1 MSGIDDHFDEMTGL
15 LYLEGQLETERASEA
30 SEHAKICEACRELLF
45 ALEQESA
52 WLREAITT
60 DDESVPA
67 RLIEAP
73 GRSSSHWG
81 WIAVLG
87 LGAGGVYT
95 VWSSILSPW
104 ISQAQQ
110 AGFSQG
116 NILTML
122 VFSGAFWKGWDAMR
136 SLMEFLAVG
145 TLGIVVMW
153 LLRRQWRHFTPMAL
167 VMGGLVL
174 ALLAPTA
181 RGADVRR
188 GNPSFTLQQGEEV
201 KTDLYVTADRTRIDG
216 DVDGDLIVFSDNV
229 TVNGH
234 VKGDILGGMRELVVN
249 GTVDGN
255 VRAATQSLTINGTVQ
270 KNVMAWAEQFELDQN
285 AKADGTVTLFSD
297 TAEIDGQLGGDV
309 MAFTRVMDIRGHVGG
324 DMRVTADNM
333 TIGSGAVIA
342 GRTKYTGR
350 RQPVI
355 EAGASLASPAQV
367 SLRRPGPDYTRARYY
382 WHQTLAWGASFIL
395 GLVVLLIAPLFFSDV
410 VNGSKRIGPSI
421 GLGVLFACATPIA
434 AIFACFTIVGIGL
447 AACVMLLYVV
457 ALYSTQVFVG
467 SWLGEKLLGYGIGM
481 GPAVGRL
488 ALGLAILRG
497 LWMLPYL
504 GALIRLLVIVW
515 GLGALALAIHRRAR
529 TRTPE
534 AVGTLSGA

>member
-15 LYLEGQLETERASEA
+15 LYLEGQLESERAREA
-30 SEHAKICEACRELLF
+30 AEHAKICEACRELLE
-45 ALEQESA
+45 ALERESA

-60 DDESVPA
+60 DDEAVPA

-73 GRSSSHWG
+73 GRSSAHWG

-87 LGAGGVYT
+87 LGAGGIYT

-104 ISQAQQ
+104 MSQAQQ
-110 AGFSQG
+110 AGFTQG

-188 GNPSFTLQQGEEV
+188 GTPSFTLAAGEEV
-201 KTDLYVTADRTRIDG
+201 KTDLIVAADRVRIDG
-216 DVDGDLIVFSDNV
+216 DVDGDLIVFSNSV

-234 VKGDILGGMRELVVN
+234 VKGDILGFAGRLAVN
-249 GTVDGN
+249 STVDGN
-255 VRAATQSLTINGTVQ
+255 VRAFAQSLTIDGKVG
-270 KNVMAWAEQFELDQN
+270 KNVTAWT
-285 AKADGTVTLFSD
+285 GTSDTSERSTIGGTLTLFSGSSD
-297 TAEIDGQLGGDV
+297 LDGAVAGDLLALSGAMEINGKLGHDASIRADRLTIGPTAEIDG
-309 MAFTRVMDIRGHVGG
+309 
-324 DMRVTADNM
+324 
-333 TIGSGAVIA
+333 
-342 GRTKYTGR
+342 RTKYQGR
-350 RQPVI
+350 TRPVI
-355 EAGASLASPAQV
+355 ASGAKLASPPEV
-367 SLRRPGPDYTRARYY
+367 SLRRPGPDYTRVRYY

-395 GLVVLLIAPLFFSDV
+395 GLVVLLIAPVFFSDV
-410 VNGSKRIGPSI
+410 VSGSKRAGPAI

-434 AIFACFTIVGIGL
+434 AILACFTIVGIGL
-447 AACVMLLYVV
+447 AACAMLLYVV
-457 ALYSTQVFVG
+457 AVYSTQVFVG
-467 SWLGEKLLGYGIGM
+467 SWLGEKLLGDGIGM

-497 LWMLPYL
+497 LWMLPYIGVL
-504 GALIRLLVIVW
+504 VRLLVIVW
-515 GLGALALAIHRRAR
+515 GLGALALAIHKRAR
-529 TRTPE
+529 ARVPE
-534 AVGTLSGA
+534 AVGTLTGA